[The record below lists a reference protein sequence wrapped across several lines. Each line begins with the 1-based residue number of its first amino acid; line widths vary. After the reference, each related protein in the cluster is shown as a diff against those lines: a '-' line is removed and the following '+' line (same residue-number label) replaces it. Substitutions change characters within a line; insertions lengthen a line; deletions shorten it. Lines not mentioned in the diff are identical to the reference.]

1 MPMTTVDNH
10 HIDAVF
16 PDAQEL
22 LTTLNSIKPD
32 AKVTADIAFTE
43 DGLTVHWINKSKS
56 LQSGIFLGKKLFEQ
70 YSLTS
75 VVEFTVD
82 VITLLSV
89 LKVFIA
95 SDVGAIHMEYPGPNR
110 EFILK
115 SSIRQSGSSAPT
127 QDEYLLPTAYAKIE
141 TMAYASS
148 ANLLEYFNEP
158 SSSILGKGSI
168 FKDAIEDVTMA
179 SKDVLV
185 EMKDRP
191 QQLTFSSVSPE
202 IEVYVDVPVDSL
214 SAFACETPI
223 VEARYNKKYLL
234 NAFSVSPG
242 NTAELGPDSHLCK
255 VAIDPEGLMK
265 VTHMWK
271 MMPRN
276 IAEQSTMGGDVH
288 DESKQVMVVTQYVI
302 LPMIDGVDDNESE
315 FNDMSSRAQ

>member
-1 MPMTTVDNH
+1 MMCVSSYHT
-10 HIDAVF
+10 F
-16 PDAQEL
+16 SLYAQ
-22 LTTLNSIKPD
+22 
-32 AKVTADIAFTE
+32 
-43 DGLTVHWINKSKS
+43 
-56 LQSGIFLGKKLFEQ
+56 LFEQ

-82 VITLLSV
+82 VTTLLSV

-95 SDVGAIHMEYPGPNR
+95 SDVGAIHMEYPGPSN
-110 EFILK
+110 EFVLK

-214 SAFACETPI
+214 SSFACQTRI

-276 IAEQSTMGGDVH
+276 VAEQSSMGGDLH
-288 DESKQVMVVTQYVI
+288 EESKQVMVVTQYVI